1 MEGICESLKF
11 PQGLGPQ
18 CEHDRIRLVLN
29 ATTYRPQAG
38 VLDSLRVR
46 RECLCNDGDIVT
58 AFLLNLDSS
67 SQSDHTCG
75 SVNGHGVSNMQQLEV
90 RTSADHHDIL
100 RMVTRGGHGHFPGNL
115 EFCDR
120 SPDFKL
126 LCMHEL
132 EDGVDN
138 DRHTRGSTRYRNDSI
153 DYF

>member
-100 RMVTRGGHGHFPGNL
+100 RMVSRGGHGHFPDNRSSAT
-115 EFCDR
+115 DR
-120 SPDFKL
+120 QTSSSYVCTSLK
-126 LCMHEL
+126 MEL
-132 EDGVDN
+132 TMTGILVGVLDTAM
-138 DRHTRGSTRYRNDSI
+138 TR
-153 DYF
+153 